1 MNIDWSQ
8 LITKA
13 MNDQVAASQVLSAA
27 ISETARCRSIADSA
41 IAPLQDAVDID
52 EATAAEVA
60 RLKVWKKY
68 RVELNRLPDQPGY
81 PSSIIW
87 PVAPA

>member
-13 MNDQVAASQVLSAA
+13 AKDIDAAEQHRLRVAAD
-27 ISETARCRSIADSA
+27 ISRLRGIADMA

-52 EATAAEVA
+52 EATEAEAAL
-60 RLKVWKKY
+60 LKEWKKY
-68 RVELNRLPDQPGY
+68 RIALNRLPDQPAY
-81 PSSIIW
+81 PESIIW
-87 PVAPA
+87 PQTPA